1 MSNMKKTTKKIF
13 LGLGLSLLGT
23 AVQAQDGLEKI
34 IVEKYYIATK
44 ADSDGSLGALPV
56 GSVTYRV
63 YADMLPG
70 YRFQALYGNADHT
83 LKINSSNP
91 FFNNEDRGAT
101 TANGI
106 PSAQLK
112 YNTVALDSWF
122 SVGASAGG
130 QFGVLKSEDNDGK
143 NLLTLKT

>member
-23 AVQAQDGLEKI
+23 VVQAQDGLEKI

-44 ADSDGSLGALPV
+44 ADSIGSLGTLPV

-70 YRFQALYGNADHT
+70 YKFQALYGNSDHA
-83 LKINSSNP
+83 LKVNTSTT
-91 FFNNEDRGAT
+91 FF
-101 TANGI
+101 
-106 PSAQLK
+106 
-112 YNTVALDSWF
+112 
-122 SVGASAGG
+122 
-130 QFGVLKSEDNDGK
+130 
-143 NLLTLKT
+143 